1 MSVLKS
7 IVSFWVSPKPCLP
20 PCQAQPK
27 RMSKKNSTKSSA
39 GTTVNPA
46 AQPAAPAAPASAA
59 VAGSR
64 PAKAKTT
71 AGPVLGS
78 TDAQAADDG
87 GEQDALAQLANA
99 IEIGS
104 ESGEMTLDAALA
116 GGRSK
121 RTKPKTADKT
131 PVEEDESAE
140 DQNSGEETARA
151 ESTGE
156 PQDQED
162 NLSDS
167 SDPKNPDPDS
177 DPHAEAQDPENPD
190 ANDPDDAG
198 VEDDDR
204 KWPKSYLRRVN
215 KLTEKIER
223 LEAQQAEV
231 ESLREEN
238 ERLKSAP
245 PAEAVGAAPA
255 AVTNEEQTLAQKIAR
270 FEETL
275 DFIEANPDG
284 AKVGE
289 REYSPAEL
297 RAERRRYQAALEDAR
312 FEMRVARQ
320 KRTERAEQLQEHL
333 VTRHPWMKD
342 KASPARAK
350 VEEII
355 RRYPALRDIPEAR
368 VFLADGLAFQ
378 NLLNRAAKA
387 NGNGNGNGNGHS
399 NGSAN
404 GNGHAN
410 GNGNRP
416 APPPPRP
423 AARGPGR
430 PSASPLPVNG
440 RRASLQRTEDAFM
453 ETGDF
458 EAGKTL
464 IESRLLADD

>member
-1 MSVLKS
+1 
-7 IVSFWVSPKPCLP
+7 
-20 PCQAQPK
+20 
-27 RMSKKNSTKSSA
+27 MSKKNSTKSSA

-140 DQNSGEETARA
+140 DQNSGEDTALA

-162 NLSDS
+162 NLSEDPETDPN
-167 SDPKNPDPDS
+167 SDPQ
-177 DPHAEAQDPENPD
+177 A
-190 ANDPDDAG
+190 
-198 VEDDDR
+198 EDDEAEGEGDEQNDDDGDDEDGR

-245 PAEAVGAAPA
+245 PAEAEGAAPA

-289 REYSPAEL
+289 RDYSPADL

-320 KRTERAEQLQEHL
+320 KRNERAEQLQEHL

-387 NGNGNGNGNGHS
+387 NGNGNGNGHS

-453 ETGDF
+453 DTGDF